1 MKSLRLSFARAL
13 VAATLLT
20 GAAHAA
26 DKSPD
31 AIRAEALFDEGRR
44 LMQSGDFGA
53 ACPKFAE
60 SQTLDPAPGTALN
73 LATCYEKAGKL
84 ASAWAAY
91 RSAEAASSSSKQKD
105 RAAYAKKK
113 VVALQPKLSRLTI
126 TVPSAAAVPGLQIQ
140 VDDQPVQTP
149 EWGVPVPHD
158 GGSYTIQA
166 SAPGKE
172 TWLLRIELA
181 KSDQNLV
188 VEVRTLADA
197 PKAAPQPLASATT
210 PTINPTP
217 DVPSKDA
224 AAPSGATTGKTQRT
238 IAYVVG
244 GVGVAGMG
252 AAGVLAILGKTQMN
266 KAEKDRGTTTG
277 FDESKKAVNLGNAAT
292 VAVSA
297 GGALAATGL
306 ILWLAAPR
314 APVTVGTDGTE
325 LFFSGTF

>member
-31 AIRAEALFDEGRR
+31 AVRAEALFDEGRR
-44 LMQSGDFGA
+44 LMQSGEFAA

-91 RSAEAASSSSKQKD
+91 HNAEAASSSSKQKD

-113 VVALQPKLSRLTI
+113 VAALQPKLSRLTI
-126 TVPSAAAVPGLQIQ
+126 TVPSAATVPGLQIQ
-140 VDDQPVQTP
+140 LDDQPVQAP

-172 TWLLRIELA
+172 TWVLRIELA
-181 KSDQNLV
+181 QTEQNLV

-197 PKAAPQPLASATT
+197 PKAAPQPQASAGT
-210 PTINPTP
+210 PTTNSTADVAIKDSSAPT
-217 DVPSKDA
+217 
-224 AAPSGATTGKTQRT
+224 GATPGKTQRT

-244 GVGVAGMG
+244 GVGVAGLG
-252 AAGVLAILGKTQMN
+252 TAGVLAVLAKTQMN
-266 KAEKDRGTTTG
+266 KAEKDGSNI
-277 FDESKKAVNLGNAAT
+277 EAKKAENLGNAAT
-292 VAVSA
+292 VAVSV
-297 GGALAATGL
+297 GGALAATGI
-306 ILWLAAPR
+306 ILWLAGPR

-325 LFFSGTF
+325 LFLSGTF

>member
-1 MKSLRLSFARAL
+1 MRSLRLSFARAL

-20 GAAHAA
+20 GTAHAA

-31 AIRAEALFDEGRR
+31 AVRAEALFDEGRR
-44 LMQSGDFGA
+44 LMQAGDFAA

-60 SQTLDPAPGTALN
+60 SQTLDQAPGTALN

-105 RAAYAKKK
+105 RAAYARKK
-113 VVALQPKLSRLTI
+113 VAALQPKLSRLTI

-140 VDDQPVQTP
+140 VDDQPVQAP
-149 EWGVPVPHD
+149 EWSVPVPHD
-158 GGSYTIQA
+158 GGNYTIQA

-172 TWLLRIELA
+172 TWVLRIDLA
-181 KSDQNLV
+181 RSEQNLV

-197 PKAAPQPLASATT
+197 PKPAPQASAAGPTT
-210 PTINPTP
+210 GIAE
-217 DVPSKDA
+217 VPVKETSG
-224 AAPSGATTGKTQRT
+224 PSGATPGKTQRT

-244 GVGVAGMG
+244 GIGVAGMAG
-252 AAGVLAILGKTQMN
+252 AGVLAVLGKTQMN
-266 KAEKDRGTTTG
+266 KANKDQSPT
-277 FDESKKAVNLGNAAT
+277 EAKKAVNLGNAAT

-314 APVTVGTDGTE
+314 TPVTVGTDGTE
-325 LFFSGTF
+325 LFLSGTF